1 MSIYKFITWETKKE
15 DEKFFKEKYNEM
27 IRAVSEKDLLKM
39 LEIAYESGISYE
51 REINAGEEM

>member
-1 MSIYKFITWETKKE
+1 MSIDKFTTWETEVE

-27 IRAVSEKDLLKM
+27 IRTVSEKDLLKI